1 MRRPELALSGIR
13 AILKLMRSA
22 RLFLALILVSA
33 LAVRADELHL
43 KDGTRIT
50 GTIVG
55 YQGNSFRV
63 KTSYGYALVDHASVV
78 SITVSNAEAQPVAP
92 AKTAEQK
99 TAPAGDKADAP
110 KTNAEAKVAAANPT
124 EKASPAANLA
134 SSAAGA
140 TPQNEARGT
149 AAAASNVPATASA
162 QQTSPAPTPAAT
174 PGTPATPA
182 STAQADPT
190 PTPIPVREEVQGN
203 LYVNETYGF
212 RIYKPPDWELLD
224 DTRAAL
230 PGAITALGT
239 SDQATY
245 LLVGLEAS
253 SDTLT
258 AHVASTNERLAE
270 SFDGFQPGP
279 LRETTVAGLRAY
291 EYQFHGAA
299 NNQSW
304 AGTVVL
310 FSRGGNIFTIFGVT
324 MADSDLVQI
333 QQNVIARAIASL
345 QFTSPQ

>member
-1 MRRPELALSGIR
+1 MKPAG
-13 AILKLMRSA
+13 
-22 RLFLALILVSA
+22 LFLALLLVSGLTA
-33 LAVRADELHL
+33 RADELHL
-43 KDGTRIT
+43 KDGTKIT

-63 KTSYGYALVDHASVV
+63 KTSYGYALVDRASVV
-78 SITVSNAEAQPVAP
+78 SITVSNPEAQPAAP
-92 AKTAEQK
+92 AKTSEQK
-99 TAPAGDKADAP
+99 TAPADAKTDAP
-110 KTNAEAKVAAANPT
+110 KTDAEAKVATAIPA
-124 EKASPAANLA
+124 EKASPAANPA
-134 SSAAGA
+134 SSAASA
-140 TPQNEARGT
+140 AAPTQSQARET
-149 AAAASNVPATASA
+149 AAAVSNAPATASA
-162 QQTSPAPTPAAT
+162 QQASPAPTSAAT
-174 PGTPATPA
+174 PGAAATLA
-182 STAQADPT
+182 SAPQPDAAPV
-190 PTPIPVREEVQGN
+190 PIPVREEVQGD

-212 RIYKPPDWELLD
+212 HIYKPPDWELLD

-239 SDQATY
+239 ADQTTY
-245 LLVGLEAS
+245 LLVGLDTS
-253 SDTLT
+253 SDTLA
-258 AHVASTNERLAE
+258 AHVAETNERLAE

-310 FSRGGNIFTIFGVT
+310 FSRGENIITVFGVT

-345 QFTSPQ
+345 QFTKPQ